1 MLTLN
6 VLNDNEWDIPVLNLE
21 NWLISISIVITL
33 KSELRISDNENN
45 EGKYQNVKLFK
56 IE

>member
-1 MLTLN
+1 M
-6 VLNDNEWDIPVLNLE
+6 NDNEWDIPVLNLE